1 MDAQELNRN
10 FYNKRVV
17 VMGLG
22 HFGGGVGVARWLA
35 QQRALVTVTD
45 QESPEALQSSVAE
58 LADFPITFQLGGH
71 DPEILN
77 ACDLLVVNPAVDK
90 SRSAFFQAAQRRK
103 IPMTTEINI
112 FLRRCRAKI
121 IGITGSVGKSTTT
134 AMTHLALAAALKNMG
149 SRQTCFLGGNI
160 GRSLLGDLRH
170 MTSDD
175 YVVLELSSF
184 MLEDLPWIGIS
195 PHIAVVTNLVGNHLD
210 RHGTLENY
218 AAAKQNLLRFQN
230 AGDIAILNADD
241 ATVRSWAGITAGRV
255 MNFTIANQAEIKL
268 CVPGRHNQSN
278 ARAALAVL
286 EALGLAEQ
294 RPAALAALEQFSGL
308 PHRLQLVH
316 TDLHSVQ
323 WFNDSKATTPEA
335 AITALA
341 AMEKGKFICIVGGS
355 DKHADM
361 REFCRQ
367 LSAQCGR
374 LVGIGATGQSLVA
387 GAIAAGFA
395 SDRACYAQTLEAAVA
410 QAKTW
415 LAEDKLCSQ
424 ALNAVLLSPGCA
436 SYDQFTNYQHRGER
450 FATLARE
457 C

>member
-1 MDAQELNRN
+1 MDAQELNSN
-10 FYNKRVV
+10 FHSKRVV

-35 QQRALVTVTD
+35 QQGARVTVTD
-45 QESPEALQSSVAE
+45 QQPPEKLQASVAE
-58 LADFPITFQLGGH
+58 LADFPIAFQLGGH
-71 DPEILN
+71 DPDILN
-77 ACDLLVVNPAVDK
+77 TCDLLVVNPAVDK
-90 SRSAFFQAAQRRK
+90 SQSEFFQVALRQK

-112 FLRRCRAKI
+112 FLQHCPAKI

-134 AMTHLALAAALKNMG
+134 AMIHLVISAALKKLG

-160 GRSLLGDLRH
+160 GHSLLGDLGGI
-170 MTSDD
+170 TGED

-184 MLEDLPWIGIS
+184 MLEDLPWIGVS

-241 ATVRSWAGITAGRV
+241 ATVRSWGETTAARV
-255 MNFTIANQAEIKL
+255 MNFTIANQGEIKL
-268 CVPGRHNQSN
+268 RVPGRHNQSN

-286 EALGLAEQ
+286 EAVGLAEQ
-294 RPAALAALEQFSGL
+294 RPVALTALEQFAGL

-316 TDLHSVQ
+316 TDDSGVR

-374 LVGIGATGQSLVA
+374 IVGIGATGQALLA

-395 SDRACYAQTLEAAVA
+395 PDHACYAQTLEAAVA
-410 QAKTW
+410 LAKAW
-415 LAEDKLCSQ
+415 LAETTPGSQ

-436 SYDQFTNYQHRGER
+436 SFDQFTNYEHRGER
-450 FATLARE
+450 FATLAQQS
-457 C
+457 